1 MTCHRLSQVL
11 YTGCPML
18 PADGMCKT
26 IDNSLRYRK
35 INAGTWWTS
44 YWVPPVVKDMTLRWK
59 LIRRTFHVSPVLSHA
74 IMIHSL
80 FPFVHGMRY
89 RFNVLISFGSVSKG
103 WKHLAWSTVV
113 TADDTKDGLLAH
125 PFHVT
130 FFLPLSVRPPQ
141 APERNRRCS
150 GGGRRA

>member
-80 FPFVHGMRY
+80 HSLHSSFTPASSSLSEGNEEWVTVPRGKWKRWEREPRDRSMRGNEPPHFDNFIHIDSLSTEAVH
-89 RFNVLISFGSVSKG
+89 S
-103 WKHLAWSTVV
+103 
-113 TADDTKDGLLAH
+113 
-125 PFHVT
+125 
-130 FFLPLSVRPPQ
+130 
-141 APERNRRCS
+141 
-150 GGGRRA
+150 